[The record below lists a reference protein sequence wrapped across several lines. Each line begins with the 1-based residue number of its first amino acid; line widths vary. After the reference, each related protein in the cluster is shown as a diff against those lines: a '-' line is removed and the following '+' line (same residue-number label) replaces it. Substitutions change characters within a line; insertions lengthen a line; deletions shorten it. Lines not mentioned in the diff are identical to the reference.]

1 MALLQRPQTLE
12 RFLFILVQRLEK
24 IINHL
29 INSSRKKCFDRL
41 LLIYGKLPWK
51 FGLAKKFREIKES
64 INIIRRIHTLILKQR
79 TKEALS
85 SKKKIQ
91 MQGHY

>member
-1 MALLQRPQTLE
+1 
-12 RFLFILVQRLEK
+12 
-24 IINHL
+24 
-29 INSSRKKCFDRL
+29 
-41 LLIYGKLPWK
+41 LLIYGKLSWK

-85 SKKKIQ
+85 SKKKNTNARTLLKI
-91 MQGHY
+91 